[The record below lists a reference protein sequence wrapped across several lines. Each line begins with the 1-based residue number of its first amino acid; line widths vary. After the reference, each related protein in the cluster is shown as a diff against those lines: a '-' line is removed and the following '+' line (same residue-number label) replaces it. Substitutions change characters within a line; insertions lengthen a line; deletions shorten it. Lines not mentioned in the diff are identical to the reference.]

1 MDGLEPHKSCFQHDP
16 AVGLNRPNRES
27 PCRLSERDV
36 PISSGVRYG
45 RLYSRSVDL
54 RYYAGSR
61 STGTKPNESLQAVHP
76 ITAPTVLRMMSS
88 TSNAR
93 YGTPT
98 NAEIVT

>member
-1 MDGLEPHKSCFQHDP
+1 M
-16 AVGLNRPNRES
+16 
-27 PCRLSERDV
+27 

-54 RYYAGSR
+54 RYYAGSSR